1 MKQQHLTLSKTLGV
15 LGTLLLLAWTA
26 ATSDAD
32 VRTSTSYTIPAD
44 TVDAGGVRSS
54 STHYTN
60 DGSLSSLGPW

>member
-44 TVDAGGVRSS
+44 TVDAGGQHATSVTSVTS
-54 STHYTN
+54 M
-60 DGSLSSLGPW
+60 